1 MVQSGVQIKPF
12 KLTKTKPVSLVKL
25 HKKCTLSVMDP
36 EAKSTAGW
44 DGVVYQSPRY
54 ISGGNAVGLRD

>member
-25 HKKCTLSVMDP
+25 HKKRTLSVMDP
-36 EAKSTAGW
+36 EAKSSAGW
-44 DGVVYQSPRY
+44 DVVVDQSPRY